1 VTRGIQNNMSA
12 RSGTSASRGSVAVL
26 RLLLGLLVALTGAFS
41 ASTAA
46 TGAATT
52 AASAATY
59 TYDSPASARVDV
71 DAFGVADA
79 SPAQL
84 SGAREGSASTSG
96 KARRPSTTPVEQS
109 VATEAAGETT
119 RVGRWMSQGEF
130 DTMSS
135 TGKVVEGAGG
145 RTYVVVEPPNPGAYR
160 ATGPGSVY
168 AEFDV
173 PTGSLRPAAEPA
185 HAVIP
190 GPNVTTKLYGPPPA
204 EMPNATCI
212 VWVCRK

>member
-1 VTRGIQNNMSA
+1 MALAMLFSLGVAVAVASTQVVPVGSYAYDAIAPSRLEVHRIAPLELEQPLFSESQEDSISPATSA
-12 RSGTSASRGSVAVL
+12 RATSMSS
-26 RLLLGLLVALTGAFS
+26 S
-41 ASTAA
+41 APVIATNTAA
-46 TGAATT
+46 
-52 AASAATY
+52 
-59 TYDSPASARVDV
+59 D
-71 DAFGVADA
+71 
-79 SPAQL
+79 
-84 SGAREGSASTSG
+84 
-96 KARRPSTTPVEQS
+96 
-109 VATEAAGETT
+109 TT

-145 RTYVVVEPPNPGAYR
+145 RTYVVEPPNPGAYR

-173 PTGSLRPAAEPA
+173 PSSSLRPAGDPA

-212 VWVCRK
+212 VWVCRR

>member
-1 VTRGIQNNMSA
+1 M
-12 RSGTSASRGSVAVL
+12 L
-26 RLLLGLLVALTGAFS
+26 RRLLVALVALVGGLLGAPGS
-41 ASTAA
+41 SVAST
-46 TGAATT
+46 TT
-52 AASAATY
+52 AIPAAIS
-59 TYDSPASARVDV
+59 TYDALAIVRARINECCASDAGQDQHSDDRESSAPHSATAR
-71 DAFGVADA
+71 G
-79 SPAQL
+79 
-84 SGAREGSASTSG
+84 T
-96 KARRPSTTPVEQS
+96 STTS
-109 VATEAAGETT
+109 LALSNATEAAGETT

-145 RTYVVVEPPNPGAYR
+145 RTYVVEPPNPGAYR
-160 ATGPGSVY
+160 ATGTGSVY

-173 PTGSLRPAAEPA
+173 PTSSLRPAGGPA

>member
-1 VTRGIQNNMSA
+1 VNTRRPLLSPLWFIIALTTILGINV
-12 RSGTSASRGSVAVL
+12 TSAAANNATETRVRAIPTVTVDAV
-26 RLLLGLLVALTGAFS
+26 GQPS
-41 ASTAA
+41 SETAA
-46 TGAATT
+46 HVGCLR
-52 AASAATY
+52 
-59 TYDSPASARVDV
+59 PVQPGFV
-71 DAFGVADA
+71 
-79 SPAQL
+79 
-84 SGAREGSASTSG
+84 SGSC
-96 KARRPSTTPVEQS
+96 

-145 RTYVVVEPPNPGAYR
+145 RTFVVEPPNPGAYR

-173 PTGSLRPAAEPA
+173 PTASLRPAGDPA

-204 EMPNATCI
+204 DMPNATCI

>member
-1 VTRGIQNNMSA
+1 MSHERVSA
-12 RSGTSASRGSVAVL
+12 RRRLPGQLGPPTDPDAACGLNHSSIRG
-26 RLLLGLLVALTGAFS
+26 LLLSPLLLLVALVTVL
-41 ASTAA
+41 TAG
-46 TGAATT
+46 TV
-52 AASAATY
+52 SAAAAHGSET
-59 TYDSPASARVDV
+59 RVR
-71 DAFGVADA
+71 AFDTPTANAVGQPSSETAGHVGCLR
-79 SPAQL
+79 PVQPGFV
-84 SGAREGSASTSG
+84 SGSC
-96 KARRPSTTPVEQS
+96 

-145 RTYVVVEPPNPGAYR
+145 RTFVVEPPNPGAYR

-173 PTGSLRPAAEPA
+173 PTASLRPAGDPA

-204 EMPNATCI
+204 DMPNATCI